1 VRDNGTAKKR
11 SKVDEKNKMIENEY
25 GEVPNESSAMNN
37 SNSHNNDTNDEMIQ
51 MHEIS
56 GGLLLPGKIENSKK
70 LPPSTSK
77 LYKEDAK
84 NNMPPE
90 ESKGSSGD
98 NSDLL
103 DSKNGIKK
111 SDEDESK
118 STKTAESDKTTE
130 TEKEYE
136 ELRKQED
143 SKKEEVIIHYL
154 YIIEQLFL

>member
-11 SKVDEKNKMIENEY
+11 SKIDEKKKMVENKY
-25 GEVPNESSAMNN
+25 GEVPNDSSPMNI
-37 SNSHNNDTNDEMIQ
+37 SNSHNNDTHDEILE
-51 MHEIS
+51 MHDIS
-56 GGLLLPGKIENSKK
+56 SGLLIHGKNENSKK

-90 ESKGSSGD
+90 ESKDLSEV
-98 NSDLL
+98 NSDQLE
-103 DSKNGIKK
+103 SKNGAKK
-111 SDEDESK
+111 SDENDSK
-118 STKTAESDKTTE
+118 STKSASDKTTE

-136 ELRKQED
+136 ELRKHED
-143 SKKEEVIIHYL
+143 VKKEEVIIHYL